1 MLSRIL
7 AEIHQYI
14 NMYFVITTV
23 CVLIAIY
30 VSKRFY
36 KYAQLYCYVR
46 WKLPGPKLDHPIL
59 GRKAQIV
66 TNKLLKEWEKVLM
79 LESPKIA
86 RIIFGPLFSVLV
98 TDPEVAQLVYN
109 SQPPKNEGFNYVF
122 EPWLG
127 KSILISS
134 GNYWKRNRRLI
145 TPVFHYQSLRNFL
158 HIMNKS
164 SDRLIQVINRDN
176 KDVPI
181 DYIPLVH
188 NMTLEVILNCI
199 CSKGSDLQLN
209 IDPNSP
215 ELTYTSGIENIKYGF
230 VKRIEKL
237 RMFIDAYYYRKKE
250 GRIFLQG
257 VKMTREY
264 ILSMIRER
272 KSKINREDNHENDHY
287 DMLDILLRC
296 RDEEGNGLTQ
306 KEIVDE
312 LNTFVFAGHDTTSSA
327 SSFILYY
334 LAKYP
339 ELQEKC
345 REEVKGVIGD
355 RDEFEWDD
363 ISKLTYL
370 TCFIKETLRHN
381 TPATFSLKTLN
392 KPITVDSHVIPAGV
406 NIEISIA
413 LIHMNP
419 KYWPDPHAFDPTR
432 FSEKNLSAQH
442 PYAFLPFSAGQRNCI
457 GQNFAMAELK
467 VMTAKILN
475 NFSVSLAEGYQ
486 FEASITIVYGPT
498 GALPIIFKPI

>member
-1 MLSRIL
+1 
-7 AEIHQYI
+7 
-14 NMYFVITTV
+14 
-23 CVLIAIY
+23 
-30 VSKRFY
+30 
-36 KYAQLYCYVR
+36 
-46 WKLPGPKLDHPIL
+46 
-59 GRKAQIV
+59 
-66 TNKLLKEWEKVLM
+66 M

-86 RIIFGPLFSVLV
+86 RTVSGPIFFVIVS
-98 TDPEVAQLVYN
+98 DPEVAQLVYN
-109 SQPPKNEGFNYVF
+109 SSSPKTETFYYIL

-127 KSILISS
+127 KGILLSKGS
-134 GNYWKRNRRLI
+134 YWKRNRKLL
-145 TPVFHYQSLRNFL
+145 TPVFHYRSLRNFL
-158 HIMNKS
+158 QIMNKS

-176 KDVPI
+176 KGAPI
-181 DYIPLVH
+181 DYIPLAH

-199 CSKGSDLQLN
+199 CSTGSDLQLN

-215 ELTYTSGIENIKYGF
+215 ESSYLSGAESIRNGIA
-230 VKRIEKL
+230 KRFEGLKMIFDTL
-237 RMFIDAYYYRKKE
+237 YYRTNAGKS
-250 GRIFLQG
+250 FLQG
-257 VKMTREY
+257 VKLTQEY

-272 KSKINREDNHENDHY
+272 ESEINGEYNHENDHY
-287 DMLDILLRC
+287 DMLDTLLRC

-312 LNTFVFAGHDTTSSA
+312 LNTFVFAGHDTTSST

-355 RDEFEWDD
+355 RDEFEWED

-381 TPATFSLKTLN
+381 APVIFFLKTLN

-406 NIEISIA
+406 DIDISIA

-475 NFSVSLAEGYQ
+475 NFSVSLADGYQ
-486 FEASITIVYGPT
+486 FEASITTVYAPT